1 LIAFSV
7 PRGRD
12 LIWTGKRLVIK
23 LVEVEVEIG
32 IEVDSGGG
40 DDRRENLSRG
50 MELRDV
56 GSITIVYLPTGTF
69 RTMRVER

>member
-1 LIAFSV
+1 
-7 PRGRD
+7 
-12 LIWTGKRLVIK
+12 VIK